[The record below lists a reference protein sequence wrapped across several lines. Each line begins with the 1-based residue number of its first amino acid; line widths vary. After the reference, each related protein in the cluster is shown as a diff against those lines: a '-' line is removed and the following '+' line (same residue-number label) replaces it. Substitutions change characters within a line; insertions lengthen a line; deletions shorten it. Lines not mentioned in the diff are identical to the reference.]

1 MTATLEGDRVKL
13 SSEQAW
19 EALVQAPGV
28 GVNVCT
34 NDGRTL
40 FANESDNEIYF
51 GKDQSGPDTY
61 EWSGRFPKAWS
72 NERLDFVKT
81 ALSSGQP
88 VRVRLVWRGSQ
99 ILSLFQPVAG
109 EDRCVIVSNR
119 VAGPLGESM
128 ADVSRSRFVS
138 LGVMSKLSPRE
149 VEVIALIGRGL
160 PTRDIAELL
169 DLSPKTVEKH
179 RDAIVRKVGERSRI
193 RLAEYAYDA
202 GLQPEDAKLDRV

>member
-1 MTATLEGDRVKL
+1 MTATLEGDHLKL
-13 SSEQAW
+13 ASDQAW
-19 EALVQAPGV
+19 EALVQTPGV

-34 NDGRTL
+34 GDGRTL
-40 FANESDNEIYF
+40 FANDTDNELYF
-51 GKDQSGPDTY
+51 GDGSKGSDSY

-72 NERLDFVKT
+72 AERLEYVKN
-81 ALSSGQP
+81 ALSSGQSL
-88 VRVRLVWRGSQ
+88 RVRSVWRGAQ
-99 ILSLFQPVAG
+99 LVSLFQPIAG
-109 EDRCVIVSNR
+109 EDQCLIVSNK

-128 ADVSRSRFVS
+128 ADIARSRFVS

-202 GLQPEDAKLDRV
+202 GLEPEDAKLDRV